1 MADMNASFSAGPPLG
16 AKLEP
21 QQQPPPAAA
30 AEVARGEEEG
40 GSSGGPPRPAPAELP
55 PPEPAQTLVF
65 VDAETTGLPESR
77 PRATELCFIAVD
89 RRGLSVATRTDEG
102 VPLPPRVHDKLTV
115 RQLPPSPAR
124 PPLKRAEIKTAWRH
138 GVGVITS
145 AVTTVVIGTNTRGSR
160 PNSFGRVSGS
170 IGPCVGNIFA
180 QITYMIF
187 CMEPNKVVDA
197 EAGRL
202 TGLTNDIL
210 AQNRRRPFDARA
222 ARLVLDFLARQ
233 APPVC
238 LVAHNGIQFDFPL
251 LKVRLL
257 PAVTNS
263 VTSTVTITNIDTS
276 TNTDTVNIAN
286 IDTITNT
293 VTIANIDTVIVTNID
308 TVTITDELSSVGET
322 LPPGTLCADT
332 LPAMRQ
338 IMAHN
343 SPWPTPELAQP
354 PPGEHSRKRK
364 LLARGRGRG
373 RGRGYANDYGYEDP
387 NSHRKVAFGKK
398 NKFRL
403 GDIYVQFF
411 GHEPPV
417 GLHNAETDTMALLS
431 IAQHCAP
438 QLLAWMDQNARPIAD
453 VQPLYQPAPPKDGA
467 KKEEGEEDDDVIVLL
482 PGTLD
487 PGYEAHGLLG
497 SRRAAADQRDNCYA
511 KRPAGRAAEHR
522 WRERLCKVMGAAE
535 RQRRDRLY
543 VD

>member
-1 MADMNASFSAGPPLG
+1 
-16 AKLEP
+16 
-21 QQQPPPAAA
+21 
-30 AEVARGEEEG
+30 
-40 GSSGGPPRPAPAELP
+40 
-55 PPEPAQTLVF
+55 
-65 VDAETTGLPESR
+65 
-77 PRATELCFIAVD
+77 
-89 RRGLSVATRTDEG
+89 
-102 VPLPPRVHDKLTV
+102 
-115 RQLPPSPAR
+115 
-124 PPLKRAEIKTAWRH
+124 
-138 GVGVITS
+138 
-145 AVTTVVIGTNTRGSR
+145 
-160 PNSFGRVSGS
+160 
-170 IGPCVGNIFA
+170 
-180 QITYMIF
+180 
-187 CMEPNKVVDA
+187 MEPNKVVDA

-251 LKVRLL
+251 LK
-257 PAVTNS
+257 
-263 VTSTVTITNIDTS
+263 
-276 TNTDTVNIAN
+276 
-286 IDTITNT
+286 
-293 VTIANIDTVIVTNID
+293 
-308 TVTITDELSSVGET
+308 DELSSVGET

-438 QLLAWMDQNARPIAD
+438 QLLAWMDLNARPIAD
-453 VQPLYQPAPPKDGA
+453 VQPLYQPAPPKDGT

-482 PGTLD
+482 
-487 PGYEAHGLLG
+487 
-497 SRRAAADQRDNCYA
+497 
-511 KRPAGRAAEHR
+511 
-522 WRERLCKVMGAAE
+522 
-535 RQRRDRLY
+535 
-543 VD
+543 

>member
-1 MADMNASFSAGPPLG
+1 MADTNASFSAGPPLG

-40 GSSGGPPRPAPAELP
+40 GGSGGPPRPAPAELP

-102 VPLPPRVHDKLTV
+102 VPLPPRVHDKLT
-115 RQLPPSPAR
+115 
-124 PPLKRAEIKTAWRH
+124 
-138 GVGVITS
+138 
-145 AVTTVVIGTNTRGSR
+145 
-160 PNSFGRVSGS
+160 
-170 IGPCVGNIFA
+170 
-180 QITYMIF
+180 F

-251 LKVRLL
+251 LK
-257 PAVTNS
+257 
-263 VTSTVTITNIDTS
+263 
-276 TNTDTVNIAN
+276 
-286 IDTITNT
+286 
-293 VTIANIDTVIVTNID
+293 
-308 TVTITDELSSVGET
+308 DELSSVGET

-453 VQPLYQPAPPKDGA
+453 VQPLYQPAPPKDDA

-482 PGTLD
+482 
-487 PGYEAHGLLG
+487 
-497 SRRAAADQRDNCYA
+497 
-511 KRPAGRAAEHR
+511 
-522 WRERLCKVMGAAE
+522 
-535 RQRRDRLY
+535 
-543 VD
+543 

>member
-1 MADMNASFSAGPPLG
+1 MNASFSAGPPLG

-102 VPLPPRVHDKLTV
+102 VPLPPRVHDKLT
-115 RQLPPSPAR
+115 
-124 PPLKRAEIKTAWRH
+124 
-138 GVGVITS
+138 
-145 AVTTVVIGTNTRGSR
+145 
-160 PNSFGRVSGS
+160 
-170 IGPCVGNIFA
+170 
-180 QITYMIF
+180 F

-251 LKVRLL
+251 LKVRLP

-308 TVTITDELSSVGET
+308 TVTITVTNTDTSTITSTVTMANKDTVTSTDELSSVGEM

-373 RGRGYANDYGYEDP
+373 RGRGYANDYGYEDT

-482 PGTLD
+482 
-487 PGYEAHGLLG
+487 
-497 SRRAAADQRDNCYA
+497 
-511 KRPAGRAAEHR
+511 
-522 WRERLCKVMGAAE
+522 
-535 RQRRDRLY
+535 
-543 VD
+543 